1 MICSVIC
8 YVRSGVGDFLFP
20 FFFFNRFEEKVI
32 VETRQRASVSISPA
46 VNPNASLFF
55 DFSSEC
61 NDKREKE
68 RESVYV
74 CVITQ

>member
-32 VETRQRASVSISPA
+32 VETRQRAAYRSAQLLIPMQVFFSISPPSA
-46 VNPNASLFF
+46 TT
-55 DFSSEC
+55 
-61 NDKREKE
+61 RERE